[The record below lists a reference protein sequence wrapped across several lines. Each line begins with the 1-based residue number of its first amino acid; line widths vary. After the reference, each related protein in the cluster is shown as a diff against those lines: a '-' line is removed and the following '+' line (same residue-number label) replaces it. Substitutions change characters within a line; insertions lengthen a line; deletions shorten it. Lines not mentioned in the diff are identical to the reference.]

1 MVFKNKLTPLSK
13 GGRIDKVAGKGSD
26 MAAMPDRR
34 EIKQLANSGGVNNY
48 AKATPAMPA
57 PGVRAP
63 FGTSDLG

>member
-34 EIKQLANSGGVNNY
+34 DIKQLASGGGLNDY
-48 AKATPAMPA
+48 AKASPTMPS
-57 PGVRAP
+57 PSVRAP
-63 FGTSDLG
+63 FGTYDLE